1 MGGGVDF
8 SLVFT
13 LHNEVSLKFEGPE
26 KFFLL
31 FLFFKT
37 SPSLQESKERKRGV
51 REKSRDF
58 STLNVVAKT
67 CSIHW
72 LIENISS

>member
-13 LHNEVSLKFEGPE
+13 LHNEVNLKFEGPG

-31 FLFFKT
+31 FLYFKT
-37 SPSLQESKERKRGV
+37 SPSLQESKERRRGV
-51 REKSRDF
+51 REKPRGFIIFPSGF
-58 STLNVVAKT
+58 
-67 CSIHW
+67 
-72 LIENISS
+72 